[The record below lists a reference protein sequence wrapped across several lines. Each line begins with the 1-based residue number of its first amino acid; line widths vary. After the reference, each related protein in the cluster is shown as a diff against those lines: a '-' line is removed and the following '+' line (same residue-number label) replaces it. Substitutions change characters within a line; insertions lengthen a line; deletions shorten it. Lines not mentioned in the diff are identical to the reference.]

1 MRVLLDECAPR
12 QLKIFLTTHGYQ
24 CRTTQEAGWSGIE
37 NGELLALADAAFDV
51 LVSIDRGIQYQQN
64 MTERH
69 IAIVILR
76 GRTNRL
82 VDLSP
87 HFPACA
93 DALKLI
99 QPGQVVEVG
108 GGQP

>member
-1 MRVLLDECAPR
+1 MKVLLDECTPK
-12 QLKIFLTTHGYQ
+12 QLKTFLITHGHE
-24 CRTTQEAGWSGIE
+24 CRTAQEAGWSGIE
-37 NGELLALADAAFDV
+37 NGELLALADAIFDV
-51 LVSIDRGIQYQQN
+51 LVTIDRGIQYQQN
-64 MTERH
+64 MAGRH
-69 IAIVILR
+69 IAIVTVC

-93 DALKLI
+93 EALRLI

-108 GGQP
+108 R